1 MTATTGRENRFQ
13 PSGRPGPAPAPAP
26 AAAAAPPAKA
36 KSNKKTL
43 IMVVV
48 AMLVL
53 GGVGYK
59 FLAPKPAYVPSGG
72 DVVDLDV
79 QTLNL
84 SANHYAKVGV
94 AVQLL
99 KGKAAAADFNPAE
112 ASQLVIEEYANRPV
126 EDMDTNAKRAGLQKD
141 LLTQIKKAY
150 PDKVWNI
157 YVTEFI
163 TQ

>member
-13 PSGRPGPAPAPAP
+13 PSGRPGAAPAPAP
-26 AAAAAPPAKA
+26 AAAPAPPAKA
-36 KSNKKTL
+36 KSNKKT
-43 IMVVV
+43 IIIVVV

-59 FLAPKPAYVPSGG
+59 FLAPKPPYVPAAGE
-72 DVVDLDV
+72 VVALDV

-84 SANHYAKVGV
+84 TGGHYAKVGV
-94 AVQLL
+94 SVQLL
-99 KGKAAAADFNPAE
+99 KGKATAAAFDSAE
-112 ASQLVIEEYANRPV
+112 ASQLVIEEYANRAV
-126 EDMDTNAKRAGLQKD
+126 EDMDTNAKRAALQKD

-150 PDKVWNI
+150 PGKIWAV
-157 YVTEFI
+157 YVTQFV